1 MDSPFKLSKDLWET
15 CIVLLCPFD
24 GIDPVIGCFPTWSY
38 MFLVFSQMFWSLIA
52 YCTILSVRIPVHNE
66 RHIWWSVF
74 KCNKKWITSSIST
87 KISFN
92 QRQNLSG
99 LNIILKIL
107 FKTSHVKL
115 LCWDIMCLPPD
126 VIIQTGQTTEVLRES
141 IQLEI
146 KYSIASKNLKVHSWS
161 L

>member
-1 MDSPFKLSKDLWET
+1 MNVTSDDQFLSATKNG
-15 CIVLLCPFD
+15 LCP
-24 GIDPVIGCFPTWSY
+24 V
-38 MFLVFSQMFWSLIA
+38 FLSL
-52 YCTILSVRIPVHNE
+52 V
-66 RHIWWSVF
+66 
-74 KCNKKWITSSIST
+74 

-126 VIIQTGQTTEVLRES
+126 EIIQTGQTTEVLRES